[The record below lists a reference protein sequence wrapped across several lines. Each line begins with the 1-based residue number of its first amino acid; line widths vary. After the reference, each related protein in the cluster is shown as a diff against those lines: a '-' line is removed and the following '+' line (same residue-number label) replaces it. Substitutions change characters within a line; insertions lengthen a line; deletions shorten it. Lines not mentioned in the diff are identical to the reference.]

1 MNTSASR
8 SGFLSRL
15 SSKKK
20 ETEFL
25 EEMTDPRTGTR
36 NTQDEP
42 GAFAA
47 GK

>member
-1 MNTSASR
+1 MKCTLYDSLAKGR
-8 SGFLSRL
+8 
-15 SSKKK
+15 KQ
-20 ETEFL
+20 FL